1 MYTIARFLQ
10 MAGLIIL
17 PLTILAQLNNTIDV
31 RQMLGF
37 MVAAILVFMIGYL
50 LQRYLGGGS
59 Q

>member
-10 MAGLIIL
+10 MVGLIIL

-50 LQRYLGGGS
+50 LQRYSGGGS